1 MDSAMEKWY
10 RAAGERVS
18 VRKYTE
24 GVTRD
29 ELKALKDA
37 AAYFSTD
44 DVRIVVGKKEG
55 VFSPLIGR
63 TISGTDTYAALLS
76 QSPDDDYTVGMVG
89 EAFVLECA
97 AMGLGT
103 CWLGMSYSKSVIN
116 SVIKYENDYEKVRC
130 VISIGHYDNS
140 SEIKRSRKSVYELT
154 GLVDTAFRK
163 LPEWQQCAVEC
174 AMIAPSARNAQP
186 WEFDILDPNS
196 FQIAQVSRN
205 FGYGELDCGI
215 AMLHV
220 EVGAA
225 HCGVYGDWTIEDGL
239 PLFKVDYDPER

>member
-1 MDSAMEKWY
+1 MDSAMERWY
-10 RAAGERVS
+10 RAAGERYS

-29 ELKALKDA
+29 ELKALREA
-37 AAYFSTD
+37 ASYFSTE

-130 VISIGHYDNS
+130 VISIGHYDSNKN
-140 SEIKRSRKSVYELT
+140 IRRSRKSVYELT

-174 AMIAPSARNAQP
+174 ARLSPSARNAQP

-225 HCGVYGDWTIEDGL
+225 HCGVYGDWTVEDGL